1 MRFKRAR
8 LMELPPVQLA
18 GLAIQ
23 EAPDVMLFVDAG
35 WIIRFTN
42 CQVTAGFG
50 YAPEELV
57 VLGIERLV
65 LERVRQRRMARRSEY
80 LAHMRVRA
88 MSTGLAGYVVRHHG
102 TEFPVE
108 IQLSLIKNGTEA
120 LVAAAIRDA
129 SDREHVAADLNAPLE
144 DMQSLCKMS
153 MQLMKVTDLSTI
165 VGEILD
171 AIVTLQ
177 AADFGEIQLRDPE
190 TGALQLVM
198 QRGFS
203 ASFLDCFASIDSGNE
218 SAYGRSLSSGE
229 RVVIKDVQPDSEYLP
244 FRAIAAQE
252 GYRAV
257 QFARIRGLD
266 GVPIGILST
275 HFRQPH
281 RPSEREL
288 QLTDLYM
295 HLAATLIA
303 RGRADE
309 AARAARDLAN
319 RANQAKSRFLATA
332 SHDLRQP
339 LQTIALLNGVLR
351 RTMRDEESGQALF
364 QQEQA
369 IGAMA
374 RLLNALL
381 DISKLESGAVRP
393 ELGDFAV
400 ATLFEEL
407 RRDFAGIAA
416 GKGLSF
422 DIETCR
428 CCVHSD
434 PSLIEQVLRNLV
446 ANAIKYTLRG
456 RVTLNCH
463 VVSDSNIRIDVL
475 DTGIGI
481 PEEKLGYIY
490 DEFYQIGVGSNSAR
504 DSYGLGLSI
513 VKRIADLLGLK
524 LEVRSQVGTGS
535 CFSVLLP
542 PAQGPVALASPR
554 SGESGPLA
562 QSPERRRTLK
572 LLLVEDDP
580 GVQDATRM
588 LLKVAG
594 YDVTAVS
601 SLMDALAAACT
612 GVDLL
617 VTDYHLAGGETGT
630 QVIAALRNTLGTSL
644 KTVLVTGDT
653 SSVIRELPCD
663 QNLRVA
669 SKPLHAEE
677 LLRLLQSLMVADNP
691 PDVSETNS
699 AAFEASARPTL

>member
-1 MRFKRAR
+1 MA
-8 LMELPPVQLA
+8 LPPAQLA
-18 GLAIQ
+18 ELALQ
-23 EAPDVMLFVDAG
+23 AAPDAMLIVDAG
-35 WIIRFTN
+35 WTIRFAN
-42 CQVTAGFG
+42 RQATALFG
-50 YAPEELV
+50 YASEELIG
-57 VLGIERLV
+57 LDIERLV
-65 LERVRQRRMARRSEY
+65 PERFRQRHMARRSEY
-80 LAHMRVRA
+80 LAHTRVRP
-88 MSTGLAGYVVRHHG
+88 MSAGLEGYGLRHDG
-102 TEFPVE
+102 MEVPVE
-108 IQLSLIKNGTEA
+108 INLRLVKNDSEV

-129 SDREHVAADLNAPLE
+129 RHRERVATELNAQLE
-144 DMQSLCKMS
+144 DMRRLCKMS
-153 MQLMKVTDLSTI
+153 MQLMKVTDLSTML
-165 VGEILD
+165 GEILD
-171 AIVTLQ
+171 AVVTLQ
-177 AADFGEIQLRDPE
+177 AADFGNIELRDPE
-190 TGALQLVM
+190 TGERQLVM

-203 ASFLDCFASIDSGNE
+203 ANFLDCFASVDSCDE
-218 SAYGRSLSSGE
+218 WAYGRCLSSGE
-229 RVVIKDVQPDSEYLP
+229 RVVIEDVQTDSEYLP
-244 FRAIAAQE
+244 FRAIAAQG

-257 QFARIRGLD
+257 QFTPIRGLD
-266 GVPIGILST
+266 GVPIGMLST

-288 QLTDLYM
+288 QLTDLYT

-309 AARAARDLAN
+309 AVRAACDRAN
-319 RANQAKSRFLATA
+319 RANQAKGRFLATA

-339 LQTIALLNGVLR
+339 LQTIALLNGMLR
-351 RTMRDEESGQALF
+351 RTTRDEESGQALS

-407 RRDFAGIAA
+407 RREFAGIAA
-416 GKGLSF
+416 GKGLQF
-422 DIETCR
+422 DVDTCR

-434 PSLIEQVLRNLV
+434 PALIERVLRNLV
-446 ANAIKYTLRG
+446 ANAIKYTQCG
-456 RVTLNCH
+456 RVTLNCQ

-481 PEEKLGYIY
+481 PQEKLGCIY
-490 DEFYQIGVGSNSAR
+490 NEFYQIGVASNSAR
-504 DSYGLGLSI
+504 DGYGLGLSI

-524 LEVRSQVGTGS
+524 LEVRSQVETGS
-535 CFSVLLP
+535 CFSVLVP
-542 PAQGPVALASPR
+542 PARGPVALASPR
-554 SGESGPLA
+554 SGDSGPLT
-562 QSPERRRTLK
+562 QSPERRKTLK

-580 GVQDATRM
+580 GVRDATRM

-601 SLMDALAAACT
+601 SLTDALAAACT

-630 QVIAALRNTLGTSL
+630 QVIAALRNALGKPL
-644 KTVLVTGDT
+644 KAVLVTGDT
-653 SSVIRELPCD
+653 SSVIRELPRD
-663 QNLRVA
+663 PNLRVA

-677 LLRLLQSLMVADNP
+677 LLRLLQSLMVVDNP
-691 PDVSETNS
+691 PDVPETNS
-699 AAFEASARPTL
+699 AAFGVSARPTL